1 MQRAKERSRLKKQ
14 QLQQEQQL
22 HQQQLPHDQ
31 LQQSQEASPESQNHS
46 RTNSRL
52 SNKSIQELYSVPAR
66 KPYLNPEAIDSHVSS
81 CGEDTEPQYENIQ
94 KKQNEIVT
102 DGGFV
107 RISGALPN
115 DGPVPPYM
123 PMQQSNSK
131 KTSSLEKRILKKK
144 EKEGCK
150 QQ

>member
-1 MQRAKERSRLKKQ
+1 M
-14 QLQQEQQL
+14 
-22 HQQQLPHDQ
+22 
-31 LQQSQEASPESQNHS
+31 
-46 RTNSRL
+46 
-52 SNKSIQELYSVPAR
+52 SNKSKSSQELYSVPVR
-66 KPYLNPEAIDSHVSS
+66 KPYMNPDAIDTHVSS
-81 CGEDTEPQYENIQ
+81 CGEETEPYYENVQ
-94 KKQNEIVT
+94 KKQNEIVM
-102 DGGFV
+102 DGGYV
-107 RISGALPN
+107 RISGSASVH